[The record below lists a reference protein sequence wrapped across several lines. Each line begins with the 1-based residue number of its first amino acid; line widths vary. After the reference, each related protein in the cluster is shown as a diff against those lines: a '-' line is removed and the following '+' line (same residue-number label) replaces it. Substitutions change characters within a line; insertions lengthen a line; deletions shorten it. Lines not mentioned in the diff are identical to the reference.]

1 MWKEARGRCFYRLFF
16 EAKCADVAQLVEQ
29 LIRNQQVTG
38 SNPVVGSNPMR
49 TAIIIPT
56 LQEVDNIV
64 PLVEQIEQTK
74 VPFDEII
81 FVDDGSTDGT
91 REKIRALTAAH
102 RVRLIER
109 EGAERGLAGAV
120 IAGAHASSAD
130 VFVVMDAD
138 LSHPPEEIASL
149 LQPLLAN
156 EADLV
161 IGSRYIPGGTTPDWP
176 AWRRFLS
183 RVASALAY
191 PLTGVHDSM
200 GGFFAIRR
208 EFLLQFANQAA
219 GFKIVFE
226 TIVRG
231 RETLR
236 VREVPIVFRD
246 RARGMSKMSFAQ
258 AMRFALA
265 WLRAIGRRLTEG
277 KTSAPPLPA
286 QRSFRD

>member
-1 MWKEARGRCFYRLFF
+1 M
-16 EAKCADVAQLVEQ
+16 
-29 LIRNQQVTG
+29 
-38 SNPVVGSNPMR
+38 P
-49 TAIIIPT
+49 TAIIVPT

-74 VPFDEII
+74 VPFGEII

-91 REKIRALTAAH
+91 REKIRALTTVH

-109 EGAERGLAGAV
+109 AGAEGGLAGAI
-120 IAGAHASSAD
+120 IAGANASSAD
-130 VFVVMDAD
+130 LFVAMDAD
-138 LSHPPEEIASL
+138 LSHPPEKIPAL
-149 LQPLLAN
+149 IHP
-156 EADLV
+156 
-161 IGSRYIPGGTTPDWP
+161 IGSRYVPGGATPGWP

-208 EFLLQFANQAA
+208 ECLLRFANQAA

-231 RETLR
+231 RKTLR

-258 AMRFALA
+258 AIRFALA
-265 WLRAIGRRLTEG
+265 WLRAIGRRITEG

-286 QRSFRD
+286 QRLFRD

>member
-1 MWKEARGRCFYRLFF
+1 M
-16 EAKCADVAQLVEQ
+16 
-29 LIRNQQVTG
+29 
-38 SNPVVGSNPMR
+38 P
-49 TAIIIPT
+49 TAIIVPT
-56 LQEVDNIV
+56 LQEVDNVV

-74 VPFDEII
+74 IPFIEII

-91 REKIRALTAAH
+91 REKIRALATAH

-109 EGAERGLAGAV
+109 DGAERGLAGA
-120 IAGAHASSAD
+120 IINGANASSAD
-130 VFVVMDAD
+130 ILVAMDAD
-138 LSHPPEEIASL
+138 LSHPPEKIAAL
-149 LQPLLAN
+149 LHPILTD

-161 IGSRYIPGGTTPDWP
+161 IGSRYVPGGATPGWP

-208 EFLLQFANQAA
+208 ECLLRFANQAA

-231 RETLR
+231 RKTLR

-246 RARGMSKMSFAQ
+246 RTRGMSKMSFAQ
-258 AMRFALA
+258 ALRFAVA
-265 WLRAIGRRLTEG
+265 WLCAIGRRITERR
-277 KTSAPPLPA
+277 TRVVPLPV
-286 QRSFRD
+286 QKLSRD

>member
-1 MWKEARGRCFYRLFF
+1 MP
-16 EAKCADVAQLVEQ
+16 
-29 LIRNQQVTG
+29 I
-38 SNPVVGSNPMR
+38 
-49 TAIIIPT
+49 AIIVPT
-56 LQEVDNIV
+56 LEEVDNIV

-74 VPFDEII
+74 VPFGEII
-81 FVDDGSTDGT
+81 FVDDGSIDGT
-91 REKIRALTAAH
+91 REKIRALATAH

-109 EGAERGLAGAV
+109 DGAERGLAGA
-120 IAGAHASSAD
+120 IASSAD

-138 LSHPPEEIASL
+138 LSHPPEKIASL
-149 LQPLLAN
+149 LQPVLAS

-161 IGSRYIPGGTTPDWP
+161 IGSRYIPGGATPDWP

-208 EFLLQFANQAA
+208 EFLLRFASQAA

-226 TIVRG
+226 TLVRG
-231 RETLR
+231 RRTLR

-246 RARGMSKMSFAQ
+246 RVRGTSKMSLAQ
-258 AMRFALA
+258 AVRFA
-265 WLRAIGRRLTEG
+265 T
-277 KTSAPPLPA
+277 
-286 QRSFRD
+286 

>member
-1 MWKEARGRCFYRLFF
+1 
-16 EAKCADVAQLVEQ
+16 
-29 LIRNQQVTG
+29 
-38 SNPVVGSNPMR
+38 
-49 TAIIIPT
+49 
-56 LQEVDNIV
+56 
-64 PLVEQIEQTK
+64 
-74 VPFDEII
+74 
-81 FVDDGSTDGT
+81 
-91 REKIRALTAAH
+91 
-102 RVRLIER
+102 
-109 EGAERGLAGAV
+109 LAGAI
-120 IAGAHASSAD
+120 IAGANASSAD

-161 IGSRYIPGGTTPDWP
+161 IGSRYIPGGATPDWP

-231 RETLR
+231 RKTLR
-236 VREVPIVFRD
+236 VWEVPIVFRD

-265 WLRAIGRRLTEG
+265 WLRAIGRRLIEG
-277 KTSAPPLPA
+277 KTSVPPLPA
-286 QRSFRD
+286 QRLFRD

>member
-1 MWKEARGRCFYRLFF
+1 M
-16 EAKCADVAQLVEQ
+16 
-29 LIRNQQVTG
+29 
-38 SNPVVGSNPMR
+38 P
-49 TAIIIPT
+49 TAIIVPT

-74 VPFDEII
+74 IPFGEII

-91 REKIRALTAAH
+91 REKIRALTTAH

-109 EGAERGLAGAV
+109 NGAERGLAGAI
-120 IAGAHASSAD
+120 IAGANASSAD
-130 VFVVMDAD
+130 LFVAMDAD
-138 LSHPPEEIASL
+138 LSHPPEKIPAL
-149 LQPLLAN
+149 LHPILMN

-161 IGSRYIPGGTTPDWP
+161 IGSRYIPGGATPGWP

-208 EFLLQFANQAA
+208 ECLLRFANQAA

-231 RETLR
+231 RIILR

-246 RARGMSKMSFAQ
+246 RARGVSKMSFAQ
-258 AMRFALA
+258 AVRFAFA
-265 WLRAIGRRLTEG
+265 WLRAIGRRITERR
-277 KTSAPPLPA
+277 TPLLPLPA
-286 QRSFRD
+286 QKLSRD

>member
-1 MWKEARGRCFYRLFF
+1 M
-16 EAKCADVAQLVEQ
+16 
-29 LIRNQQVTG
+29 
-38 SNPVVGSNPMR
+38 P

-56 LQEVDNIV
+56 LHEVDNIV

-74 VPFDEII
+74 VPFSEII

-91 REKIRALTAAH
+91 REKISALTTAH

-109 EGAERGLAGAV
+109 DGAEGGLAGAI
-120 IAGAHASSAD
+120 IAGANASSAD

-138 LSHPPEEIASL
+138 LSHPPEEISAL
-149 LQPLLAN
+149 LHPILTN

-161 IGSRYIPGGTTPDWP
+161 IGSRYIPGGATPGWP

-208 EFLLQFANQAA
+208 ESLFRFAKQAA

-231 RETLR
+231 RKTLR

-246 RARGMSKMSFAQ
+246 RARGMSKMSLAQ
-258 AMRFALA
+258 AIRFALA
-265 WLRAIGRRLTEG
+265 WLRAIGRRIMEG
-277 KTSAPPLPA
+277 PTSAPPLPT
-286 QRSFRD
+286 QRLFRD

>member
-1 MWKEARGRCFYRLFF
+1 MS
-16 EAKCADVAQLVEQ
+16 
-29 LIRNQQVTG
+29 I
-38 SNPVVGSNPMR
+38 
-49 TAIIIPT
+49 AIIVPT
-56 LQEVDNIV
+56 LQEVDNVV

-74 VPFDEII
+74 VPFGEII

-91 REKIRALTAAH
+91 REKIRALTTAH

-109 EGAERGLAGAV
+109 DGAERGLAGAI
-120 IAGAHASSAD
+120 IAGANASSAD
-130 VFVVMDAD
+130 VLVVMDAD
-138 LSHPPEEIASL
+138 LSHPPEKIPAL
-149 LQPLLAN
+149 LHPILTN

-161 IGSRYIPGGTTPDWP
+161 IGSRYIPGGATPDWP

-208 EFLLQFANQAA
+208 EFLLRFAKQAA

-231 RETLR
+231 RKTLR

-246 RARGMSKMSFAQ
+246 RVRGISKMSLAQ
-258 AMRFALA
+258 AVRFAAA
-265 WLRAIGRRLTEG
+265 WLRAIGRRITER
-277 KTSAPPLPA
+277 KTLAPPLPA
-286 QRSFRD
+286 QKLSRD

>member
-1 MWKEARGRCFYRLFF
+1 MP
-16 EAKCADVAQLVEQ
+16 
-29 LIRNQQVTG
+29 I
-38 SNPVVGSNPMR
+38 
-49 TAIIIPT
+49 AIIIPT
-56 LQEVDNIV
+56 LEEVDNIV
-64 PLVEQIEQTK
+64 PLVEQIEQTN
-74 VPFDEII
+74 VPFGEII

-91 REKIRALTAAH
+91 REKVRALATVH

-109 EGAERGLAGAV
+109 DGAERGLAGAIIV
-120 IAGAHASSAD
+120 GANASSAD

-156 EADLV
+156 DADLV
-161 IGSRYIPGGTTPDWP
+161 IGSRYIPGGATPDWP

-183 RVASALAY
+183 RVASGLAY

-208 EFLLQFANQAA
+208 ECLLRFASQAA

-231 RETLR
+231 RGSLR
-236 VREVPIVFRD
+236 VCEVPIVFRD
-246 RARGMSKMSFAQ
+246 RQRGTSKMSLAQ
-258 AMRFALA
+258 AIRFAVA
-265 WLRAIGRRLTEG
+265 WSRAIGRRVTER
-277 KTSAPPLPA
+277 KNSARPPPA
-286 QRSFRD
+286 EKLSRD

>member
-1 MWKEARGRCFYRLFF
+1 M
-16 EAKCADVAQLVEQ
+16 
-29 LIRNQQVTG
+29 
-38 SNPVVGSNPMR
+38 P
-49 TAIIIPT
+49 TAIIVPT
-56 LQEVDNIV
+56 LQEVDNIL

-74 VPFDEII
+74 VPFSEII

-91 REKIRALTAAH
+91 REKIRALTTAH

-109 EGAERGLAGAV
+109 DGAERGLAGAI
-120 IAGAHASSAD
+120 IAGANASSAD

-138 LSHPPEEIASL
+138 LSHPPEKIPAL
-149 LQPLLAN
+149 LQPILTN

-161 IGSRYIPGGTTPDWP
+161 IGSRYIPGGATPGWP

-208 EFLLQFANQAA
+208 ECLLRFGNQAA

-231 RETLR
+231 RKTLR
-236 VREVPIVFRD
+236 VHEVPIVFRD
-246 RARGMSKMSFAQ
+246 RTRGMSKMSFAQ
-258 AMRFALA
+258 AIRFALA
-265 WLRAIGRRLTEG
+265 WLRAIGRWLTEG
-277 KTSAPPLPA
+277 KTSPPPLPA
-286 QRSFRD
+286 QRLFRD

>member
-1 MWKEARGRCFYRLFF
+1 MP
-16 EAKCADVAQLVEQ
+16 
-29 LIRNQQVTG
+29 I
-38 SNPVVGSNPMR
+38 
-49 TAIIIPT
+49 AIIIPT
-56 LQEVDNIV
+56 LEEVDNIV
-64 PLVEQIEQTK
+64 PLVEQIEQTN
-74 VPFDEII
+74 VPFGEII
-81 FVDDGSTDGT
+81 FVDDGSIDGT
-91 REKIRALTAAH
+91 REKIRALATAH

-109 EGAERGLAGAV
+109 DGAERGLAGAI
-120 IAGAHASSAD
+120 IAGANASSAD

-149 LQPLLAN
+149 LRPLLAN

-161 IGSRYIPGGTTPDWP
+161 IGSRYIPGGATPGWP
-176 AWRRFLS
+176 GWRRFLS

-231 RETLR
+231 RKTLR

-265 WLRAIGRRLTEG
+265 WLRAIGRRLTQG

-286 QRSFRD
+286 QRLFRD

>member
-1 MWKEARGRCFYRLFF
+1 M
-16 EAKCADVAQLVEQ
+16 
-29 LIRNQQVTG
+29 T
-38 SNPVVGSNPMR
+38 
-49 TAIIIPT
+49 TAIIVPT
-56 LQEVDNIV
+56 LQDADNIV

-74 VPFDEII
+74 VPFGEII

-91 REKIRALTAAH
+91 RERIRALTTAH

-109 EGAERGLAGAV
+109 NGAEGGLAGAI
-120 IAGAHASSAD
+120 IAGANAASAD

-138 LSHPPEEIASL
+138 LSHPPEKIPAL
-149 LQPLLAN
+149 LHPVLMN

-161 IGSRYIPGGTTPDWP
+161 IGSRYIPGGATPGWP
-176 AWRRFLS
+176 VWRRFLS

-208 EFLLQFANQAA
+208 ECLLRFANQAA

-231 RETLR
+231 RKTLR
-236 VREVPIVFRD
+236 VSEVPIVFRD
-246 RARGMSKMSFAQ
+246 RARGMSKMSLAH
-258 AMRFALA
+258 AVRFAVA
-265 WLRAIGRRLTEG
+265 WLRAIGRRITER
-277 KTSAPPLPA
+277 KTITPRLPA
-286 QRSFRD
+286 QKLSRD